1 MRQVILA
8 LTVLLIFAVPAL
20 AQRVD
25 GQGVPYRAWDLDAG
39 FGFHSM
45 ASADASAG
53 SNDTYYEFDNWTP
66 SWATSFDVG
75 YFWNHHLKTEA
86 GLVLLP
92 RYYDTE
98 REQVVLPGGL
108 TGYTYVTS
116 RIRQTQLTLAGTW
129 QFLDNTFAHP
139 YVSAGAR
146 VALLDIDGHR
156 EPYATVFTNTTVT
169 RSFTIPSISRDRKE
183 VRVRPFL
190 AFGSKSYFSERTFV
204 RPELV
209 LGFNDTGLS
218 QVGGRLLFGLD
229 F

>member
-1 MRQVILA
+1 MRHVILA
-8 LTVLLIFAVPAL
+8 LAALLICAVPAL

-25 GQGVPYRAWDLDAG
+25 AQGVPYRAWDLDAG

-45 ASADASAG
+45 ASADAG
-53 SNDTYYEFDNWTP
+53 RTDTYFVDWTP
-66 SWATSFDVG
+66 SWATSFDAG
-75 YFWNHHLKTEA
+75 YFWNHHLKTEV
-86 GLVLLP
+86 GLVLMP
-92 RYYDTE
+92 RYHDTE

-108 TGYTYVTS
+108 TGYTYVSS

-146 VALLDIDGHR
+146 VAVLDIDAQR
-156 EPYATVFTNTTVT
+156 EPYATVITNTTVS
-169 RSFTIPSISRDRKE
+169 RYFTIPSIGRDRTD

-204 RPELV
+204 RPEMV

-218 QVGGRLLFGLD
+218 QIGGRLVFGLD

>member
-1 MRQVILA
+1 MRHVTLA
-8 LTVLLIFAVPAL
+8 LAALLICAVPAL
-20 AQRVD
+20 AQRID
-25 GQGVPYRAWDLDAG
+25 GQGVPYRAWDIDAG

-45 ASADASAG
+45 ASADAAAG
-53 SNDTYYEFDNWTP
+53 DAQPYFDNWTP
-66 SWATSFDVG
+66 SWATSFDAG
-75 YFWNHHLKTEA
+75 YFWNHHLKTEL
-86 GLVLLP
+86 GLTLLP
-92 RYYDTE
+92 RYYDTQQ
-98 REQVVLPGGL
+98 EQVVLPGGL
-108 TGYTYVTS
+108 SGFTYVTS

-146 VALLDIDGHR
+146 VALLDIDAQRGG
-156 EPYATVFTNTTVT
+156 YVTVT
-169 RSFTIPSISRDRKE
+169 SSTLPPRYFTIPSISRDRTA

-209 LGFNDTGLS
+209 FGFNETGLS
-218 QVGGRLLFGLD
+218 QLGGRLVFGLD

>member
-8 LTVLLIFAVPAL
+8 LAALLLCAVPAL
-20 AQRVD
+20 AQRID
-25 GQGVPYRAWDLDAG
+25 RQGVPYRVWDVDAG

-45 ASADASAG
+45 ASTDASAG
-53 SNDTYYEFDNWTP
+53 DTETYYADWTP
-66 SWATSFDVG
+66 SWATSFDAG
-75 YFWNHHLKTEA
+75 YFWNHHLKTEI
-86 GLVLLP
+86 GLTLLP

-108 TGYTYVTS
+108 SGFTYVTS
-116 RIRQTQLTLAGTW
+116 RVRQTQLTLAGTW

-146 VALLDIDGHR
+146 VALLDIDAQR
-156 EPYATVFTNTTVT
+156 EPYATVITSSTPSRYFTIPTVT
-169 RSFTIPSISRDRKE
+169 RDRTD

-190 AFGSKSYFSERTFV
+190 AFGSKSYFSERSFV

-209 LGFNDTGLS
+209 LGFNETGLS
-218 QVGGRLLFGLD
+218 QLGGRLVFGLD

>member
-1 MRQVILA
+1 MRQVILTLAA
-8 LTVLLIFAVPAL
+8 LLLCAVPAL
-20 AQRVD
+20 AQRID
-25 GQGVPYRAWDLDAG
+25 RQGVPYRAWDIDAG

-45 ASADASAG
+45 TSADASAG
-53 SNDTYYEFDNWTP
+53 DADTYFDDWTP
-66 SWATSFDVG
+66 SWATSFDAG
-75 YFWNHHLKTEA
+75 YFWNHHLKTEV
-86 GLVLLP
+86 GLTLLP
-92 RYYDTE
+92 RYYDTA
-98 REQVVLPGGL
+98 REEVVLPGGL
-108 TGYTYVTS
+108 TGFTYATS

-146 VALLDIDGHR
+146 VALLAIEEQGQ
-156 EPYATVFTNTTVT
+156 PFATVITPTAASRYF
-169 RSFTIPSISRDRKE
+169 SIPSVNRDRTT

-209 LGFNDTGLS
+209 LGFNDTGLG
-218 QVGGRLLFGLD
+218 QFGGRIVFGVD